1 MRNTQGRRNLYMGRE
16 KGKEERESND
26 FRLNSL
32 RGEERKKKKGGN
44 IGKSLVVRSKR

>member
-1 MRNTQGRRNLYMGRE
+1 MRNTQGRRNLYMG